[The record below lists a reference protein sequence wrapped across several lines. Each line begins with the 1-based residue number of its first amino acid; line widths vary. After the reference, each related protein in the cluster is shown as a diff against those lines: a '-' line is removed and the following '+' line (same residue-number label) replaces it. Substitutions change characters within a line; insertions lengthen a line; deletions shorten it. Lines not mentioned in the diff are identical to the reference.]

1 MKKIAIMNSKGLIFV
16 LIVLAFLFALS
27 NCKKENQLPSCTI
40 IYPNNQDEFEQ
51 GDTIAISVEAN
62 DNDGLIAEVNFY
74 IDDVGVFSS
83 SSLPYGYSWNTI
95 DETTGNHT
103 IKVIAKDNNGGSQ
116 TDECTISIIGNA
128 TVITGYSGDVDPLS
142 GHIDPP
148 SG

>member
-1 MKKIAIMNSKGLIFV
+1 MV
-16 LIVLAFLFALS
+16 LILS
-27 NCKKENQLPSCTI
+27 FFSACKKENQLPTCAIT
-40 IYPNNQDEFEQ
+40 YPENGDEFEK

-128 TVITGYSGDVDPLS
+128 TVITTEVSSVTHNSAISG
-142 GHIDPP
+142 GNR
-148 SG
+148 